1 MSLSS
6 VDEAGFE
13 WLMHRG
19 QSDTSGFGLGQ
30 RGVGPVLNQEHEE
43 ADYRERFNA
52 RAIASWPRIVM
63 MKKAARDGT
72 YGPWVDWEIMS
83 AGQR

>member
-1 MSLSS
+1 M
-6 VDEAGFE
+6 VDAPRPIGHE
-13 WLMHRG
+13 WLR
-19 QSDTSGFGLGQ
+19 LGPT
-30 RGVGPVLNQEHEE
+30 GVWDPVLNQEHEE
-43 ADYRERFNA
+43 ADYRVRFNA